1 MRSVLGICCALAA
14 ASASAPSADR
24 RVQRRFPRLQLG
36 LGRRRSDRS
45 ALAKAFMMSELKF
58 TTDEPVEGTDLIQFR
73 GKGDDYCAFMEPLTE
88 QLCNELGVKIRCF
101 EVWHDSRNLELLQ
114 RLDAGRCNGVPFFY
128 NKRSKQFICGA
139 TTYENLKTWALG
151 KTCEEFAPPPELEK
165 LAREQQEGP
174 MNKVQALMAEVTA
187 KAKAMMDERQEK
199 ESAE

>member
-1 MRSVLGICCALAA
+1 M
-14 ASASAPSADR
+14 
-24 RVQRRFPRLQLG
+24 
-36 LGRRRSDRS
+36 
-45 ALAKAFMMSELKF
+45 
-58 TTDEPVEGTDLIQFR
+58 
-73 GKGDDYCAFMEPLTE
+73 
-88 QLCNELGVKIRCF
+88 
-101 EVWHDSRNLELLQ
+101 
-114 RLDAGRCNGVPFFY
+114 PFFY